1 MYKVG
6 DINMETYIKNG
17 KVQYVNYDIC
27 LAIHNNTNPQLCG
40 SAWQSYSANNAPEEV
55 RNAVNIRTYHF
66 M

>member
-6 DINMETYIKNG
+6 DVNMEIYIKNG
-17 KVQYVNYDIC
+17 KVQHVNYDIC
-27 LAIHNNTNPQLCG
+27 FAIHNNANPQLCG
-40 SAWQSYSANNAPEEV
+40 SVWQSYSADIVPEEV